1 MTSPA
6 KILIVEDN
14 PVVRFNVSHLLQS
27 AGFSVLE
34 ASTGAEAWRLAQAA
48 LPDLVLLDVMLPDA
62 SGIDLCR
69 EIKSHPELQKLF
81 VVLLSAIETSPDS
94 QIVGLEAGADA
105 YIARPIENR
114 ELLARVQSLWRIKQA
129 ESALRKAHHELEDRV
144 AERTA
149 ELLRANEALRALS
162 RRLVDVQ
169 ESERRFIARELHDE
183 VGQLLTGLK
192 LLLEMSLHPATAAQQ
207 RTLEEALDIIQQL
220 LDRVRLLSID
230 LRPQMLDD
238 LGLIVALEWHFK
250 RYLKQ
255 TGIRVQ
261 FQHSPLPQRLP
272 SQVETVIFRI
282 VQEALTNAARHAGVK
297 SVSVRLHVTETSVRL
312 QVEDRGKGFEPAKAL
327 QHGASTGLTGMKERA
342 ELLGGEFV
350 LDSAP
355 GQGTRLTVDLPLG
368 PPAKPIP
375 LEAGS
380 GI

>member
-1 MTSPA
+1 MTPPA

-27 AGFSVLE
+27 AGFAVLE
-34 ASTGAEAWRLAQAA
+34 ASTGAEAWRLANAA

-114 ELLARVQSLWRIKQA
+114 ELLARVHALWRIKQA

-192 LLLEMSLHPATAAQQ
+192 LLLETSLHPATPAQQ
-207 RTLEEALDIIQQL
+207 RTLDEALDIIQQL
-220 LDRVRLLSID
+220 LDRVRRLSID

-250 RYLKQ
+250 RYFKQ
-255 TGIRVQ
+255 TGISVQ
-261 FQHSPLPQRLP
+261 FQHSPLSQRLP
-272 SQVETVIFRI
+272 SRVETVVFRI
-282 VQEALTNAARHAGVK
+282 VQEALTNVARHAAVK
-297 SVSVRLHVTETSVRL
+297 SVSVRLHVTDMSLCL
-312 QVEDRGKGFEPAKAL
+312 QVEDRGKGFEPAEAL
-327 QHGASTGLTGMKERA
+327 QRGGSTGLTGMRERA
-342 ELLGGEFV
+342 ELLGGQLV

-368 PPAKPIP
+368 PPAKAIP
-375 LEAGS
+375 LEAGF